1 MAFESCFG
9 AFSKGLIH
17 PVTGRGLLRAEKTHA
32 LHFKLGADE
41 SVEIDALGDEVAA
54 KDGGW
59 HAHGAELFAEALILL
74 VFKEGHLPF
83 EVLLPAEI
91 AITAQP
97 LAGHAFSLR
106 HFDHGRGAG
115 WQAVMT
121 DVDVLRRKEDVQDL
135 HAGLGCWL
143 QGVPNPYVYDRN

>member
-1 MAFESCFG
+1 MC
-9 AFSKGLIH
+9 AFSEGLVH
-17 PVTGRGLLRAEKTHA
+17 PVAGRGLLRAEKTHA

-41 SVEIDALGDEVAA
+41 SVEVDALGDEVAA
-54 KDGGW
+54 KDGGG
-59 HAHGAELFAEALILL
+59 HTHGAELLAEALILL
-74 VFKEGHLPF
+74 VLKEGDLPF

-91 AITAQP
+91 AITAQAFP
-97 LAGHAFSLR
+97 RHAFSLR

-135 HAGLGCWL
+135 HAGLECWL